1 MWRALVFACSITAL
15 AQTGP
20 TGHASSSA
28 ADPIAADTGKAI
40 EDQIRSLRKLPDDER
55 PKVTRRLAIEIRNV
69 PEKSYRAGLAEELA
83 NLATEGDTG
92 RDTLQDVATT
102 LAQALN
108 EQPVHGQPAL
118 GNRGEVAMPYVTLAT
133 LVRYEHVEAHV
144 TDPQFA
150 AAMKKLEADERAR
163 ALVDF
168 TLVDLEGKSRHLRD
182 LAGKVVLVNFWAT
195 WCPPCR
201 KEMPD
206 MEALYRRFK
215 DRGLVVLA
223 ISDEDEGKVRPFIE
237 GKYSFPVLLDPGRKV
252 NQAMRV
258 EGIPKSFLYDR
269 EGKLVAQAMDGRTE
283 RQFLEMLGKAG
294 LE

>member
-1 MWRALVFACSITAL
+1 MWKALVFACSLTAL
-15 AQTGP
+15 AQTGG
-20 TGHASSSA
+20 TGHAGAGA
-28 ADPIAADTGKAI
+28 AEPVGADTGKAI
-40 EDQIRSLRKLPDDER
+40 EDQIRSLRGLPDDQR

-69 PEKSYRAGLAEELA
+69 PEKSYRVGLAEELA
-83 NLATEGDTG
+83 NLATEGDAG

-108 EQPVHGQPAL
+108 EQPAPR
-118 GNRGEVAMPYVTLAT
+118 NRGEVAMPYVTLAT
-133 LVRYEHVEAHV
+133 LVRYEHVDAHV

-150 AAMKKLEADERAR
+150 EAMKKLEADERAR
-163 ALVDF
+163 AHVDF
-168 TLVDLEGKSRHLRD
+168 TLVDLEGKSWRLRD

-206 MEALYRRFK
+206 MEALSRRFK
-215 DRGLVVLA
+215 DRGFIVLA
-223 ISDEDEGKVRPFIE
+223 ISDEDEAKVRPFIQ
-237 GKYSFPVLLDPGRKV
+237 GKYSFPILLDPGRKV
-252 NQAMRV
+252 NEAMRV

-269 EGKLVAQAMDGRTE
+269 QGKLVAQAMDGRTE
-283 RQFLEMLGKAG
+283 RQFLEMLAKVG

>member
-1 MWRALVFACSITAL
+1 VWKAVVFACSLTAL

-20 TGHASSSA
+20 TDRAGSSA
-28 ADPIAADTGKAI
+28 VDSGKAI

-69 PEKSYRAGLAEELA
+69 PEKSYRVGLAEELA
-83 NLATEGDTG
+83 NLATEGDAG

-108 EQPVHGQPAL
+108 DQPASR
-118 GNRGEVAMPYVTLAT
+118 NRGEVAMPYVTLAT

-150 AAMKKLEADERAR
+150 EAMKKLEADERAR
-163 ALVDF
+163 AQVDF
-168 TLVDLEGKSRHLRD
+168 TLLDLEGKSRHLHD

-206 MEALYRRFK
+206 MEALYQRFK
-215 DRGLVVLA
+215 DRGFVVLA
-223 ISDEDEGKVRPFIE
+223 ISDEDEGKVRPFTQ

-252 NQAMRV
+252 NEAMRV

-269 EGKLVAQAMDGRTE
+269 EGRLVAQAMDGRTE
-283 RQFLEMLGKAG
+283 RQFLEMLRKAG

>member
-1 MWRALVFACSITAL
+1 MWKAFVFACSLPAL
-15 AQTGP
+15 AQTAG
-20 TGHASSSA
+20 TGHAGA
-28 ADPIAADTGKAI
+28 GAVDPIPAEPGKAI
-40 EDQIRSLRKLPDDER
+40 EDQIRSLRKLSDDER
-55 PKVTRRLAIEIRNV
+55 PKVTRRLAIEIRDV
-69 PEKSYRAGLAEELA
+69 PEKSYRIELAEELA
-83 NLATEGDTG
+83 NLATEGDAG

-108 EQPVHGQPAL
+108 DQPVHDKRSL

-133 LVRYEHVEAHV
+133 LVRYEHVDAHV
-144 TDPQFA
+144 TDPQYGE
-150 AAMKKLEADERAR
+150 AMKKLEADERAR
-163 ALVDF
+163 AQVDF
-168 TLVDLEGKSRHLRD
+168 TLVDVEGKIWHLHD

-215 DRGLVVLA
+215 DRGFIVLA
-223 ISDEDEGKVRPFIE
+223 ISDEDEGKVRPFIQ
-237 GKYSFPVLLDPGRKV
+237 GKYSFPILLDRGRKV
-252 NQAMRV
+252 NEAMRV

-269 EGKLVAQAMDGRTE
+269 EGKLVVQAMDGRTE
-283 RQFLEMLGKAG
+283 RQFLEMLRKVG

>member
-1 MWRALVFACSITAL
+1 M
-15 AQTGP
+15 G
-20 TGHASSSA
+20 
-28 ADPIAADTGKAI
+28 
-40 EDQIRSLRKLPDDER
+40 DQLGSLRKLPDDER
-55 PKVTRRLAIEIRNV
+55 PKVTRRLAIEIRNM
-69 PEKSYRAGLAEELA
+69 PEKLSRLGLAEELA
-83 NLATEGDTG
+83 NLATEGDAG

-108 EQPVHGQPAL
+108 DQPTPR
-118 GNRGEVAMPYVTLAT
+118 NRGEVAMPYVTLAT
-133 LVRYEHVEAHV
+133 LVRYEHVDAHV

-150 AAMKKLEADERAR
+150 EAMKKLEADERAR

-168 TLVDLEGKSRHLRD
+168 TLVDLEGKSWHLHD

-215 DRGLVVLA
+215 DRGFMVLA
-223 ISDEDEGKVRPFIE
+223 ISDEDEGKVRPFIQ
-237 GKYSFPVLLDPGRKV
+237 GKYSFSVLLDPGRKV

-283 RQFLEMLGKAG
+283 RQFLEMLGKVG